1 MVTLSEKMNK
11 TIEAFKDD
19 IHSSLKLREKILLN
33 IKLKTE
39 TEMILNQVELYFN
52 FEKENIELVYF
63 VLDSD
68 YPNVIINFNELK
80 DIINNVR

>member
-1 MVTLSEKMNK
+1 MNK

-19 IHSSLKLREKILLN
+19 IHGSLKLREKILLN
-33 IKLKTE
+33 IKLK

-80 DIINNVR
+80 DIINSLR

>member
-1 MVTLSEKMNK
+1 MNK

-33 IKLKTE
+33 IEAKTKK
-39 TEMILNQVELYFN
+39 EMILNQVELYFN

-80 DIINNVR
+80 DIINSLR

>member
-1 MVTLSEKMNK
+1 MNK

-33 IKLKTE
+33 IESKTE
-39 TEMILNQVELYFN
+39 KEMILNQVELYFN

-68 YPNVIINFNELK
+68 YPNVIIDFNELK
-80 DIINNVR
+80 NIINSVR

>member
-1 MVTLSEKMNK
+1 MNK

-33 IKLKTE
+33 IEAKTE
-39 TEMILNQVELYFN
+39 KEMVLNQVELYFN

-63 VLDSD
+63 VLDSN
-68 YPNVIINFNELK
+68 YPNVIINFKELK
-80 DIINNVR
+80 NIINSVK

>member
-1 MVTLSEKMNK
+1 MNK

>member
-1 MVTLSEKMNK
+1 MNK
-11 TIEAFKDD
+11 TVEAFKDD

-33 IKLKTE
+33 IKSKTE
-39 TEMILNQVELYFN
+39 KEMILNQVELYFN

-68 YPNVIINFNELK
+68 YPNVIIDFNELK
-80 DIINNVR
+80 DIINTVR

>member
-1 MVTLSEKMNK
+1 MNK

-33 IKLKTE
+33 IESKTE
-39 TEMILNQVELYFN
+39 KEMILNQVELYFN

>member
-1 MVTLSEKMNK
+1 MNK

-19 IHSSLKLREKILLN
+19 IHSSLKLKEKILLN
-33 IKLKTE
+33 IESKTE
-39 TEMILNQVELYFN
+39 KEIILNQVELYFN

-68 YPNVIINFNELK
+68 YPNVIIDFNELK
-80 DIINNVR
+80 DIINSVR

>member
-1 MVTLSEKMNK
+1 MNK

-33 IKLKTE
+33 IESK
-39 TEMILNQVELYFN
+39 TEMILNQVEIYFN

-68 YPNVIINFNELK
+68 YPNVIIDFNELK
-80 DIINNVR
+80 NIINSVR

>member
-1 MVTLSEKMNK
+1 MNK

-19 IHSSLKLREKILLN
+19 IHGSLKLREKILLN

-80 DIINNVR
+80 DIINSVR

>member
-1 MVTLSEKMNK
+1 MNK

-19 IHSSLKLREKILLN
+19 IHSSLKLKEKILLN
-33 IKLKTE
+33 IESKTE
-39 TEMILNQVELYFN
+39 KEMILNQVELYFN

-63 VLDSD
+63 VLDSN
-68 YPNVIINFNELK
+68 YPNVIIDFKELK